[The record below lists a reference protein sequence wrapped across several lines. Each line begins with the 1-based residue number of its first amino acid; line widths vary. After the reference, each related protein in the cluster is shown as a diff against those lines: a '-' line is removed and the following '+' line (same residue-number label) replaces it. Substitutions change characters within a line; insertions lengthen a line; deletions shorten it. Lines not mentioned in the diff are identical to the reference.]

1 MSIAAVRDYFAQFGM
16 ADNVLEFSTSSATVE
31 LAAQAAGVIPARIAK
46 SLSFKVDGK
55 AILIITAGDAKVDNA
70 KFKNAFHTK
79 AKMLTPEEVVD
90 LVGHAVG
97 GVCPF
102 AIKEDVAVYLDCSMK
117 RFPSVFPAAGSANS
131 AIELTCDQLEQYAQN
146 VQGWGDFCKGWQ
158 AEDGAPPCVCRKY
171 LRQQKIA
178 YKKGVPSLASPSLF
192 VRPQS
197 RYPTTRRC
205 RNHLLLASPH
215 RRWYNGREVMT
226 WRQRM

>member
-1 MSIAAVRDYFAQFGM
+1 MSIERVRAYFKELGREG
-16 ADNVLEFSTSSATVE
+16 DILEFPVSSATVE

-158 AEDGAPPCVCRKY
+158 AED
-171 LRQQKIA
+171 
-178 YKKGVPSLASPSLF
+178 
-192 VRPQS
+192 
-197 RYPTTRRC
+197 
-205 RNHLLLASPH
+205 
-215 RRWYNGREVMT
+215 
-226 WRQRM
+226 

>member
-1 MSIAAVRDYFAQFGM
+1 MPVSPK
-16 ADNVLEFSTSSATVE
+16 T
-31 LAAQAAGVIPARIAK
+31 
-46 SLSFKVDGK
+46 LSFKTPDRVP
-55 AILIITAGDAKVDNA
+55 AHRAAGDAKVDNA

-158 AEDGAPPCVCRKY
+158 AED
-171 LRQQKIA
+171 
-178 YKKGVPSLASPSLF
+178 
-192 VRPQS
+192 
-197 RYPTTRRC
+197 
-205 RNHLLLASPH
+205 
-215 RRWYNGREVMT
+215 
-226 WRQRM
+226 